1 MKAIIDKITG
11 QFYYCTA
18 IATQLIETQIE
29 IDNLPQISYD
39 SNFETLFWDFQNQ
52 IYYKVSNEEELAA
65 AKKASVPE
73 TVSRRQLRLALVLSS
88 FDLSMIDAQI
98 NQLPEPNRSFALI
111 AWNDAIVFERK
122 DALLNQLA
130 GQLGLSE
137 DNLDDL
143 FINASKL

>member
-1 MKAIIDKITG
+1 METKLYILFEENGRVTG
-11 QFYYCTA
+11 SNYFKEGEQPELSTDVLPTVTYIEGYFDRVNKVYFEG
-18 IATQLIETQIE
+18 ATQEQ
-29 IDNLPQISYD
+29 
-39 SNFETLFWDFQNQ
+39 
-52 IYYKVSNEEELAA
+52 LAE

-130 GQLGLSE
+130 GQLGLTE

>member
-1 MKAIIDKITG
+1 METKLYILFEENGRVTG
-11 QFYYCTA
+11 SNYFKEGEQPELSTDVLPTETFIMMCFDRVNKVYYEG
-18 IATQLIETQIE
+18 AT
-29 IDNLPQISYD
+29 
-39 SNFETLFWDFQNQ
+39 
-52 IYYKVSNEEELAA
+52 EEELAA

-73 TVSRRQLRLALVLSS
+73 TVSRRQLLLALVLSS
-88 FDLSMIDAQI
+88 FDLSMIDAEI
-98 NQLPEPNRSFALI
+98 NQLQEPNRSFALI
-111 AWNDAIVFERK
+111 AWNAAVVFERN